1 MNLLEIL
8 RKILSWAL
16 KICGGLVFLFGL
28 LGLLVTKEKVFGLFF
43 MFVGITI
50 FSWHKL
56 PYWKPKKLSKLDNEE
71 KSITQIKEDKPTPKN
86 KENKVF
92 NAVKQTT
99 NKSNSPNSPK
109 DFTIIDFETTGL
121 KYVDDEIIEIGAIK
135 VRDLKIVDTYSTLCN
150 PLEPITNSH
159 IHGITDEDVREY
171 KHSKEYVGDLLNFID
186 NDIIFA
192 YNAPFDM
199 TFLNVLLDKNVENK
213 IVDVLDLARK
223 YDIRDSYKLE
233 NIKTELEFEVESHR
247 AVSDCGTTLQYYK
260 YLLENK
266 NIQKVD
272 FMAFKN
278 GLDSL
283 RIQKSSKLAKKIMNS
298 YTPDLS
304 CADEN
309 HPFYGKKVCFTGALN
324 SIGREAACLKVLD
337 LGGETQTGV
346 TMKTDF
352 LVVGYYETITSKEL
366 KARDYNERKNLDIKI
381 IDEDEFLELISE

>member
-1 MNLLEIL
+1 MKFI
-8 RKILSWAL
+8 KILGMFFMISS
-16 KICGGLVFLFGL
+16 IGGFMSGDILEAFAVFL
-28 LGLLVTKEKVFGLFF
+28 LGLAMFLLAKSKSMKKDTSKIKGNKIKKVKKVT
-43 MFVGITI
+43 
-50 FSWHKL
+50 
-56 PYWKPKKLSKLDNEE
+56 N
-71 KSITQIKEDKPTPKN
+71 N
-86 KENKVF
+86 
-92 NAVKQTT
+92 
-99 NKSNSPNSPK
+99 PNVPK

-121 KYVDDEIIEIGAIK
+121 KYANDEIIEIGAIK

-171 KHSKEYVGDLLNFID
+171 KHSKEYVGELLNFID

-272 FMAFKN
+272 FMEFKN
-278 GLDSL
+278 SLDSL
-283 RIQKSSKLAKKIMNS
+283 RIQKSTKLAKKIMNS

-309 HPFYGKKVCFTGALN
+309 HPFYGKKVCFTGVLN

-337 LGGETQTGV
+337 LGGETQNRV

-381 IDEDEFLELISE
+381 IDEDEFLELIGE